1 MKADA
6 WFFVWFTALYM
17 ILGAITLSFWPKELV
32 PPIYLPFGFVFA
44 GVIVYGKKA
53 MPGIFFGTV
62 GTVLLQQGSAAE
74 ALLLPAFD
82 LLFSII
88 LLSLLRWIVGEK
100 KLLDDI
106 IPARN
111 FLLVIVFFA
120 LPLYASLAATTLSI
134 FYPADYSDNTSTA
147 LHWWMGDVVAVVF
160 LGGSLTLFLRR
171 IKSG

>member
-1 MKADA
+1 MAKKPCPV
-6 WFFVWFTALYM
+6 FFSAPLGLYCF
-17 ILGAITLSFWPKELV
+17 SK
-32 PPIYLPFGFVFA
+32 
-44 GVIVYGKKA
+44 
-53 MPGIFFGTV
+53 
-62 GTVLLQQGSAAE
+62 GSAAE

-88 LLSLLRWIVGEK
+88 LLSLLRWILGEK

-134 FYPADYSDNTSTA
+134 FYPADYSDIVSTA

-171 IKSG
+171 IKSGQYLTC